1 MPQDDDYSTDD
12 LQVQVFDGLLALT
25 RHSMWAMTHL
35 DVLMLPSVCQRTGT
49 EAP

>member
-25 RHSMWAMTHL
+25 RHSRPAGPRNAHDDMCVSTLMTW
-35 DVLMLPSVCQRTGT
+35 T
-49 EAP
+49 